1 MITMMVLPTTRRDP
15 ELAEGELRVLLE
27 GLLQA
32 GDHGRLVETLVGL
45 YGELSRENDRLRLR
59 ILELTRR
66 VHGRSSEKI
75 DPNALR
81 KALEELR
88 EREFAQQAADQPE
101 AAADEPAAP
110 KPSPPKAPAKPRKPH
125 PGRTPLPTHLPREER
140 RHALAEADRLCECCE
155 QPKHRIREE
164 VAEHLEYVPSRFYV
178 IRDVTEVYGCSCGFS
193 KPVAAELPS
202 RVIDGGLPEPGLLAH
217 VVILKYEDHQPLNR
231 QSKIFARE
239 GVTLSPNTL
248 MEWIRA
254 AAQTL
259 QPLARRIHKRVLR
272 SWVIQSDDTG
282 LLVLDADKPQGA
294 RKGHLWANVGDGR
307 LASYHYSP
315 DWKHEHPASF
325 LKGCAGYLQTD
336 GYKGYDALTGGP
348 ALAIRVG
355 CFMHVRRYFLKAF
368 KAKAIDAAIPI
379 DIIQRL
385 YRIERASKEAGEDA
399 DARLARRREFSAPLL
414 DELDAWLAK
423 HDGRYE
429 PKSPLGKAITYLKG
443 QRGTLGV
450 FLLDGQLELDN
461 GAVER
466 ALRGIAVGRHN
477 WLFAGSDAGAE
488 RAAILYT
495 VITSAKLHGLEPY
508 AYLRDVLAKLGAGW
522 PNRRLDELMP
532 DRWGREQGIAPPPL
546 LLTELTEAT

>member
-1 MITMMVLPTTRRDP
+1 MITLMVLPTTRRDP
-15 ELAEGELRVLLE
+15 ELAEDELRALLE

-32 GDHGRLVETLVGL
+32 GDHERLVETLVGL
-45 YGELSRENDRLRLR
+45 YSELSRENDRLRLR

-81 KALEELR
+81 AALEELR
-88 EREFAQQAADQPE
+88 EQEFGHQDKGEPE
-101 AAADEPAAP
+101 TAPDAPAAP
-110 KPSPPKAPAKPRKPH
+110 KPAAPRKPH
-125 PGRTPLPTHLPREER
+125 PGRAPLSPDLPREER
-140 RHALAEADRLCECCE
+140 RHVLTEAERLCECCQ
-155 QPKHRIREE
+155 QPKRRIREE
-164 VAEHLEYVPSRFYV
+164 VAERLDYVPSRFIV

-193 KPVAAELPS
+193 KPVAAELPP

-217 VVILKYEDHQPLNR
+217 VVILKYEDHQPINR

-254 AAQTL
+254 AAETL
-259 QPLARRIHKRVLR
+259 EPLARRIHRRVLR
-272 SWVIQSDDTG
+272 SWIIQSDDTG
-282 LLVLDADKPQGA
+282 LLVLDQDKPQGA

-307 LASYHYSP
+307 FASYHYSP
-315 DWKHEHPASF
+315 DWKHEHPANF
-325 LKGCAGYLQTD
+325 LRGCAGYLQTD

-385 YRIERASKEAGEDA
+385 YRIERDSKNTGENA
-399 DARLARRREFSAPLL
+399 DARLARRGEFSAPLL

-423 HDGRYE
+423 HDGRHE

-443 QRGTLGV
+443 QRGALGA
-450 FLLDGQLELDN
+450 FLLDGQLELDT

-477 WLFAGSDAGAE
+477 WLFAGSDAGAQ

-532 DRWGREQGIAPPPL
+532 DRWGRELGITPPPL
-546 LLTELTEAT
+546 PLTELTETT

>member
-1 MITMMVLPTTRRDP
+1 M
-15 ELAEGELRVLLE
+15 LE
-27 GLLQA
+27 GLLRA
-32 GDHGRLVETLVGL
+32 EDHERLVETLVGL
-45 YGELSRENDRLRLR
+45 YSELSRENDRLRLR
-59 ILELTRR
+59 ILELTRQ

-88 EREFAQQAADQPE
+88 AQEFAQQGKDPSE
-101 AAADEPAAP
+101 AAPDEPAV
-110 KPSPPKAPAKPRKPH
+110 SPPPPPKKPRKPH
-125 PGRTPLPTHLPREER
+125 PGRAQLPPDLPREER
-140 RHALAEADRLCECCE
+140 RHSLAAAERICECCQ
-155 QPKHRIREE
+155 QPKQRIREE
-164 VAEHLEYVPSRFYV
+164 VAERLDYIPSRFV
-178 IRDVTEVYGCSCGFS
+178 VVRDVTEVYGCSCGFS
-193 KPVAAELPS
+193 KPVAAAMPP

-239 GVTLSPNTL
+239 GVALSPNTL

-254 AAQTL
+254 AAETL
-259 QPLARRIHKRVLR
+259 EPLARRIHQRVVR

-282 LLVLDADKPQGA
+282 LLVLDKDKPQGA

-307 LASYHYSP
+307 FVSYHYSP
-315 DWKHEHPASF
+315 DWKHAHPASF
-325 LKGCAGYLQTD
+325 LAGCAGYLQTD

-385 YRIERASKEAGEDA
+385 YRIERDSKEAGEDEG
-399 DARLARRREFSAPLL
+399 ARLKRRRERSAPLM

-423 HDGRYE
+423 HDGRHE
-429 PKSPLGKAITYLKG
+429 PKSPLGKAITYLG
-443 QRGTLGV
+443 NQRGALGA
-450 FLLDGQLELDN
+450 FLLDGRLELDN

-477 WLFAGSDAGAE
+477 WLFAGSDTGAE

-495 VITSAKLHGLEPY
+495 VITSAKLHGLDPH
-508 AYLRDVLAKLGAGW
+508 AYLRDVLTKLGAGW

-532 DRWGREQGIAPPPL
+532 ERWGHAHGIAPPPL
-546 LLTELTEAT
+546 PMTALTEAT

>member
-1 MITMMVLPTTRRDP
+1 M
-15 ELAEGELRVLLE
+15 LE
-27 GLLQA
+27 GLLRA
-32 GDHGRLVETLVGL
+32 EDHERLVETLVGL
-45 YGELSRENDRLRLR
+45 YSELSRENDRLRLR
-59 ILELTRR
+59 ILELTRQ

-88 EREFAQQAADQPE
+88 AQEFAQQGKDPSE
-101 AAADEPAAP
+101 AAPDEPAV
-110 KPSPPKAPAKPRKPH
+110 SPPPPPKKPRKPH
-125 PGRTPLPTHLPREER
+125 PGRAPLPPDLPREER
-140 RHALAEADRLCECCE
+140 RHSLAAAERICECCQ
-155 QPKHRIREE
+155 QPKQRIREE
-164 VAEHLEYVPSRFYV
+164 VAERLDYIPSRFV
-178 IRDVTEVYGCSCGFS
+178 VVRDVTEVYGCSCGFS
-193 KPVAAELPS
+193 KPVAATMPP

-239 GVTLSPNTL
+239 GVALSPNTL

-254 AAQTL
+254 AAETL
-259 QPLARRIHKRVLR
+259 EPLARRIHQRVVR

-282 LLVLDADKPQGA
+282 LLVLDKDKPQGA

-307 LASYHYSP
+307 FVSYHYSP
-315 DWKHEHPASF
+315 DWKHAHPASF
-325 LKGCAGYLQTD
+325 LAGCAGYLQTD

-385 YRIERASKEAGEDA
+385 YRIERDSKEAGEDEG
-399 DARLARRREFSAPLL
+399 ARLKRRRERSAPLM

-423 HDGRYE
+423 HDGRHE
-429 PKSPLGKAITYLKG
+429 PKSPLGKAITYLNN
-443 QRGTLGV
+443 QRGALGA
-450 FLLDGQLELDN
+450 FLLDGRLELDN

-477 WLFAGSDAGAE
+477 WLFAGSDTGAE

-495 VITSAKLHGLEPY
+495 VITSAKLHGLDPH
-508 AYLRDVLAKLGAGW
+508 AYLRDVLTKLGAAW

-532 DRWGREQGIAPPPL
+532 DPWGHAHGIAPPPL
-546 LLTELTEAT
+546 PMTALTEAT

>member
-1 MITMMVLPTTRRDP
+1 M
-15 ELAEGELRVLLE
+15 LE
-27 GLLQA
+27 GLLRA
-32 GDHGRLVETLVGL
+32 EDRERLVETLVGL
-45 YGELSRENDRLRLR
+45 YSELSRENDRLRLR
-59 ILELTRR
+59 ILELTRQ

-88 EREFAQQAADQPE
+88 EREFAQQGKDPSE
-101 AAADEPAAP
+101 AAPDEPAV
-110 KPSPPKAPAKPRKPH
+110 SPPPPPKKPRKPH
-125 PGRTPLPTHLPREER
+125 PGRAPLPPDLPREER
-140 RHALAEADRLCECCE
+140 RHELAAAERICECCQ
-155 QPKHRIREE
+155 QPKQRIREE
-164 VAEHLEYVPSRFYV
+164 VAERLDYVPSRFV
-178 IRDVTEVYGCSCGFS
+178 VVRDVTEVYGCSCGFS
-193 KPVAAELPS
+193 KPVAAAMPP

-239 GVTLSPNTL
+239 GVTLPPSTL

-254 AAQTL
+254 AAEIL
-259 QPLARRIHKRVLR
+259 EPLARRIHQRVVR

-282 LLVLDADKPQGA
+282 LLVLDKDKPQGA

-307 LASYHYSP
+307 FVSYHYSP
-315 DWKHEHPASF
+315 DWKHAHPASF

-385 YRIERASKEAGEDA
+385 YRIERASKEAGEDEG
-399 DARLARRREFSAPLL
+399 ARLKRRREHSAPLM
-414 DELDAWLAK
+414 DELDAWLAG
-423 HDGRYE
+423 HDGRHE
-429 PKSPLGKAITYLKG
+429 PKSPLGKAITYLRG
-443 QRGTLGV
+443 QRGALGA
-450 FLLDGQLELDN
+450 FLLDGRLELDN

-477 WLFAGSDAGAE
+477 WLFAGSDTGAE

-495 VITSAKLHGLEPY
+495 VITSAKLHGLDPH

-532 DRWGREQGIAPPPL
+532 DRWGHAHGIAPPPL
-546 LLTELTEAT
+546 PMTALTEAT

>member
-1 MITMMVLPTTRRDP
+1 M
-15 ELAEGELRVLLE
+15 LE
-27 GLLQA
+27 SLLQA
-32 GDHGRLVETLVGL
+32 GDHERLVETLVDL
-45 YGELSRENDRLRLR
+45 YSELSRENDRLRLR
-59 ILELTRR
+59 ILELTRQ

-88 EREFAQQAADQPE
+88 EREFAQQAKDQPE
-101 AAADEPAAP
+101 AAPDEPAAP
-110 KPSPPKAPAKPRKPH
+110 RPAPPKSPAKPRKPH
-125 PGRTPLPTHLPREER
+125 PGRAPLPTHLPREER
-140 RHALAEADRLCECCE
+140 RHALAEADRVCECCQ
-155 QPKHRIREE
+155 QPKQRIREE
-164 VAEHLEYVPSRFYV
+164 VAERLDYVPSRFVV
-178 IRDVTEVYGCSCGFS
+178 IRDVTEVYGCDCGFS
-193 KPVAAELPS
+193 KPVAAAMPP

-254 AAQTL
+254 AAETL
-259 QPLARRIHKRVLR
+259 QPLARRIHKRVVR

-282 LLVLDADKPQGA
+282 LLVLDKDKPQGA

-307 LASYHYSP
+307 FVSYHYSP
-315 DWKHEHPASF
+315 DWKHEHPAGF

-368 KAKAIDAAIPI
+368 KAGAIDAAIPI

-385 YRIERASKEAGEDA
+385 YRIERASKEAGEDH
-399 DARLARRREFSAPLL
+399 DTRLARRREFSAPLL
-414 DELDAWLAK
+414 DELDAWLAR
-423 HDGRYE
+423 HDGRHE
-429 PKSPLGKAITYLKG
+429 PRSPLGKAITYLKG
-443 QRGTLGV
+443 QRGALGA
-450 FLLDGQLELDN
+450 FLVDGQIELDN

-508 AYLRDVLAKLGAGW
+508 AYLRDVLEKLGAGW

-532 DRWGREQGIAPPPL
+532 DRWGRELGITPPPL
-546 LLTELTEAT
+546 LLTQLTEAT

>member
-1 MITMMVLPTTRRDP
+1 MTTPRDP
-15 ELAEGELRVLLE
+15 ELAEGELRALLE
-27 GLLQA
+27 GLLRA
-32 GDHGRLVETLVGL
+32 EDHERLVETLVGL
-45 YGELSRENDRLRLR
+45 YSELSRENDRLRLR
-59 ILELTRR
+59 ILELTRQ

-88 EREFAQQAADQPE
+88 AREFAQQGKDPSE
-101 AAADEPAAP
+101 AAPDEPAV
-110 KPSPPKAPAKPRKPH
+110 SPPPPPKKPRKPH
-125 PGRTPLPTHLPREER
+125 PGRAPLPPDLPREER
-140 RHALAEADRLCECCE
+140 RHELAVADRICECCQ
-155 QPKHRIREE
+155 QPKQRIREE
-164 VAEHLEYVPSRFYV
+164 VAARLDYIPSRFV
-178 IRDVTEVYGCSCGFS
+178 VVRDVTEVYGCSCGFS
-193 KPVAAELPS
+193 KPVAAAMPP

-239 GVTLSPNTL
+239 GVALSPNTL

-254 AAQTL
+254 AAETL
-259 QPLARRIHKRVLR
+259 EPLARRIHQRVVR
-272 SWVIQSDDTG
+272 AWVIQSDDTG
-282 LLVLDADKPQGA
+282 LLVLDKDKPQGA

-307 LASYHYSP
+307 FVSYHYSP
-315 DWKHEHPASF
+315 DWKHAHPASF
-325 LKGCAGYLQTD
+325 LAGCAGYLQTD

-355 CFMHVRRYFLKAF
+355 CFMHVRRYFLNAF

-385 YRIERASKEAGEDA
+385 YRIERDSKEAGEDEG
-399 DARLARRREFSAPLL
+399 ARLKRRRELSAPLM

-423 HDGRYE
+423 HDGRHE
-429 PKSPLGKAITYLKG
+429 PKSPLGKAITYLG
-443 QRGTLGV
+443 NQRGALGA
-450 FLLDGQLELDN
+450 FLLDGRLELDN

-477 WLFAGSDAGAE
+477 WLFAGSDTGAE

-495 VITSAKLHGLEPY
+495 VITSAKLHGLDPH
-508 AYLRDVLAKLGAGW
+508 AYLRDVLTKLGAGW

-532 DRWGREQGIAPPPL
+532 ERWGHAHGIAPPPL
-546 LLTELTEAT
+546 PMTALTEAT

>member
-1 MITMMVLPTTRRDP
+1 MITLMVLPTTRRDP
-15 ELAEGELRVLLE
+15 ELAEDELRALLE

-32 GDHGRLVETLVGL
+32 GDHERTVETLVDL
-45 YGELSRENDRLRLR
+45 YSKLSRENDQLRLR

-88 EREFAQQAADQPE
+88 EQEFAHQDEGERDAGAD
-101 AAADEPAAP
+101 APAAP
-110 KPSPPKAPAKPRKPH
+110 RPAPPKAPPKPH
-125 PGRTPLPTHLPREER
+125 PGRAPLSPHLPREER
-140 RHALAEADRLCECCE
+140 RHALPEGERLCECCQ
-155 QPKHRIREE
+155 QPKQRIREE
-164 VAEHLEYVPSRFYV
+164 VAERLDYVPSRFIV

-193 KPVAAELPS
+193 KPVAAEMPP

-217 VVILKYEDHQPLNR
+217 VVILKYEDHQPINR

-248 MEWIRA
+248 MEWIKA
-254 AAQTL
+254 AAETL
-259 QPLARRIHKRVLR
+259 EPLAKRIHKRVLR
-272 SWVIQSDDTG
+272 SWIIQSDDTG

-294 RKGHLWANVGDGR
+294 RKGHLWANVGDSR
-307 LASYHYSP
+307 FVSYHYSP
-315 DWKHEHPASF
+315 DWKHAHPASF

-348 ALAIRVG
+348 KLAIRVG

-385 YRIERASKEAGEDA
+385 YRIERDSKNLGEDA
-399 DARLARRREFSAPLL
+399 DARLARRGEFSAPLL

-423 HDGRYE
+423 HDGRHE

-443 QRGTLGV
+443 QRGALGA

-477 WLFAGSDAGAE
+477 WLFAGSDTGAQ

-532 DRWGREQGIAPPPL
+532 DRWGREQGLALPPL